1 MQLTASQIRY
11 LLAIAEL
18 SQKRAC
24 VSSSDIADKLQVTRP
39 SVNKMLAVL
48 SDKSLL
54 EKKRYGAVQLT
65 DLGAKISSDC
75 GERVVR
81 LSDKLSGTLGF
92 APGDSKRCS
101 IILISEMP
109 NLTF

>member
-65 DLGAKISSDC
+65 DLGAKISNDC